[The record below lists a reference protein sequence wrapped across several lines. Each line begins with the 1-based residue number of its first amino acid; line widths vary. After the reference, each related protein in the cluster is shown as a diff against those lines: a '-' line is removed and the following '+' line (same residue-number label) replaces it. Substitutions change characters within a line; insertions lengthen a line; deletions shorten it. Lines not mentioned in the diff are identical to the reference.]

1 MAAMDLRLPVGLLGS
16 LGVSAMLFC
25 SGAQAETWEAID
37 DPKALAALFSDTVL
51 ETTLESGARVVG
63 RYDRDGTGV
72 VEAWGDSFKRS
83 WEVKGQ
89 DQVCIDDGRDVT
101 CFRIE
106 RNADAQDQYRA
117 TNLTTNESL
126 VMTLTDGPDTV
137 AFDKPAS
144 ASAGGAAEPSAQELA
159 ESLANPNTPLASL
172 TFKLQYRTYEGD
184 LPNADDQDSKTLLFQ
199 PAFPFPLDNG
209 DTVFFRPAIPF
220 QFDQPVFESD
230 ELDFE
235 SEMGLGDTTFD
246 LAYGR
251 TTDDGHVAAAGIVS
265 TIPTASK
272 SELGNNRWTL
282 GPEFLVGKLTK
293 SYVAALFPNHQ
304 WDIAGSG
311 EADISLTTIQPI
323 GVYLPGGGWNVG
335 SAPVITFDHEE
346 DEWTVPL
353 NLNFGKTV
361 IWNGRPWKLSME
373 VNYYV
378 DKPDAF
384 GPEWFI
390 GFNIAPVVENVLA
403 RYF

>member
-1 MAAMDLRLPVGLLGS
+1 MMMFNVRTPVGLLGLIGLS
-16 LGVSAMLFC
+16 SMLFC
-25 SGAQAETWEAID
+25 TSVQAETWEAID
-37 DPKALAALFSDTVL
+37 DPDALAALFSDTVL
-51 ETTLESGARVVG
+51 EATLKSGAKVVG
-63 RYDRDGTGV
+63 RYNRDGTGV
-72 VEAWGDSFKRS
+72 VEAWGDRFKRT
-83 WEVKGQ
+83 WEVRDG
-89 DQVCIDDGRDVT
+89 DQVCIDYGREVG

-106 RNADAQDQYRA
+106 RNTDVQDQYRA
-117 TNLTTNESL
+117 TNLTMDESL
-126 VMTLTDGPDTV
+126 VLTLTDGPDSV
-137 AFDKPAS
+137 VFDKPSDTAT
-144 ASAGGAAEPSAQELA
+144 GGAAEPSAQELA

-199 PAFPFPLDNG
+199 PSFPFPLENG

-251 TTDDGHVAAAGIVS
+251 TMDAGLVLAAGIVS
-265 TIPTASK
+265 TVPTASK
-272 SELGNNRWTL
+272 SELGANRWTL
-282 GPEFLVGKLTK
+282 GPELLVGKLSK
-293 SYVAALFPNHQ
+293 SYVAALLSTHQ
-304 WDIAGSG
+304 WDFAGSG
-311 EADISLTTIQPI
+311 EADINLTTLQPT

-335 SAPVITFDHEE
+335 SSPTITLDHEE

-353 NLNFGKTV
+353 NLNLGKTV